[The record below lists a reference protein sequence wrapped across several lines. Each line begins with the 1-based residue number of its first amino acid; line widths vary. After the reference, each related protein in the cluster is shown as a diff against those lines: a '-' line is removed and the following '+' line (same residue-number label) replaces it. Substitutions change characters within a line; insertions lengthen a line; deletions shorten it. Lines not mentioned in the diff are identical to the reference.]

1 MDEGARS
8 RIETSRR
15 TSGTAARAAHLAVAG
30 SVVAAALGGCIY
42 SKEKE
47 RVAAPPQP
55 VVVMAPPAERVVTS
69 PAGRV
74 VTSAEGRW
82 QLYGDGTSSAPYYWA
97 WIPAGA
103 NPPAPPP
110 PGIR

>member
-1 MDEGARS
+1 
-8 RIETSRR
+8 
-15 TSGTAARAAHLAVAG
+15 
-30 SVVAAALGGCIY
+30 
-42 SKEKE
+42 
-47 RVAAPPQP
+47 
-55 VVVMAPPAERVVTS
+55 MAPPAERVVTS